1 MMCGVMYMNNVGMY
15 MNNVEN
21 TNLPLSNV
29 HENKAKYVHKIEGV
43 CRSEKLSIYRQ

>member
-1 MMCGVMYMNNVGMY
+1 MY

-29 HENKAKYVHKIEGV
+29 HENQAKYVHKIDGM
-43 CRSEKLSIYRQ
+43 